1 MQNYF
6 IAVHAGAGYHGA
18 SKEAAYKSALQAALA
33 AAAQC
38 LDAGGTSF
46 DGVKSA
52 VCALE
57 VRSVVR
63 AHTYLDGCPAA
74 RNSTT
79 MCDHH
84 S

>member
-38 LDAGGTSF
+38 LDAGGSSF
-46 DGVKSA
+46 DA
-52 VCALE
+52 VEAAICALE
-57 VRSVVR
+57 VSIMTKTHFLLVW
-63 AHTYLDGCPAA
+63 AAA
-74 RNSTT
+74 R
-79 MCDHH
+79 DHI
-84 S
+84 